1 MIISI
6 VAEKVLDKIQHP
18 FVLKTLI
25 IAGIKGTHLNIIK
38 AIYDKCTDNVLIGE
52 KMNTFPL
59 KLRIRQRCPVLPL
72 TFNIV
77 MEVLAIAIRQEKELR
92 VIQIGRKIIYL
103 SHHR

>member
-18 FVLKTLI
+18 FVFKTLI

-77 MEVLAIAIRQEKELR
+77 MEILAIAISQEKELR